1 MTGVPERSESRP
13 SLILT
18 RSHSPIDS
26 PELMKVWFGGMP
38 RQTYAILPM
47 QEGINVKARCGYRK
61 EI

>member
-13 SLILT
+13 SLILILILI

-47 QEGINVKARCGYRK
+47 QEGINVKARCGY
-61 EI
+61 